1 MGVGKTSACELL
13 KRRLDNAVFL
23 DGDWCW
29 NADPF
34 QVTEETR
41 QMVLDNICYLLNS
54 FLRCSAYRNIIF
66 CWVMHRQDIL
76 DHILSRLETGGCA
89 VKAISLVCGAETLTE
104 RLSRDVEAGLR
115 DADSVRRSLERLPLY
130 ERMDT
135 VKLDV
140 SGITV
145 EETAE
150 KLAAL

>member
-1 MGVGKTSACELL
+1 
-13 KRRLDNAVFL
+13 
-23 DGDWCW
+23 
-29 NADPF
+29 
-34 QVTEETR
+34 
-41 QMVLDNICYLLNS
+41 MVLDNICYLLNS

-89 VKAISLVCGAETLTE
+89 VKAISLVCGAEMLTE